1 MAAANSGSVGRG
13 REEDEK
19 PVCKL
24 LGTDGNVFALMGR
37 VTSTLKRAGQQDKAE
52 ELAAKV
58 WDCSSYDE
66 ALQLFMEYVDVE

>member
-13 REEDEK
+13 HDEK

-24 LGTDGNVFALMGR
+24 SGTDGNVFALMGR